1 MYRYF
6 TKHAVPVLMMEWQN
20 CLIKYI
26 KITSSKYF
34 HWLQGCPDLG
44 SCHLFRYSWE
54 STKIT
59 REPTEMLQQ
68 HGSMSTESRWPKVC
82 FHSSHLSYKEIY
94 SLNKYFLFVIVDTL
108 IHNQQYSIKTGTV
121 TFSAPFLCQRIWR
134 KALPIDVRIE
144 YTSISEILVTNY
156 TATKW
161 TWKLWFNMMMH
172 TFSNLI
178 KTKLINLK
186 SFWKYCF

>member
-6 TKHAVPVLMMEWQN
+6 TKHAVPVLKMEWQN

-44 SCHLFRYSWE
+44 PCHLFGYSWE

-59 REPTEMLQQ
+59 REPTQMLQQ

-94 SLNKYFLFVIVDTL
+94 SQNKYSLFVIVDIYWYIISGNL
-108 IHNQQYSIKTGTV
+108 YKQVLLLLVHLFYVKEYVGK
-121 TFSAPFLCQRIWR
+121 PFQ
-134 KALPIDVRIE
+134 
-144 YTSISEILVTNY
+144 
-156 TATKW
+156 
-161 TWKLWFNMMMH
+161 
-172 TFSNLI
+172 
-178 KTKLINLK
+178 
-186 SFWKYCF
+186 